1 MVKFNKTETVFNALK
16 NKNLGFPRFF
26 LLRNLYRR

>member
-16 NKNLGFPRFF
+16 NKKPEFPQVF